1 MHKSMGEGDR
11 AAEAAAL
18 LGRGREFVLSA
29 RYREAYESLMAAS
42 KLAHE
47 GPDIAEESR
56 SLSLLAYA
64 AAALGHAEEAI
75 ETAMLASQL
84 ADESG
89 NTEARLMALNY
100 LGVALLWNGSHEGAE
115 AVLKPAFELARSL
128 HRPTQCVRPQLN
140 RCFNEAYRQIGLR
153 HLEKRRPD
161 PERLLRLMAALEER
175 SPAEQA
181 RSQLIQGLWQWL
193 QGVSL
198 AWQSGSSLAAKPAQQ
213 ALTALCEAQPNLG
226 LLPAM
231 LQWMICELAL
241 VDEQPQAALAAASRL
256 MALCER
262 MQQHPLQRI
271 ALRLSCELHEQQG
284 QTAQALA
291 SLRQLQLS
299 EHRLRQVSMSHRR
312 EAAALR
318 LELRQHKREVR
329 SLRNDAQQLQ
339 RLSMEDPLTGLAN
352 RRGLEQQLNAALTG
366 HGRPESGAMLY
377 VSMVD
382 VNGFKGVN
390 DRHSHRVGD
399 QVLQTLAML
408 FQQQLRSQDMA
419 GRWGGDEFVL
429 AFWALDDLQ
438 AQAVVTRL
446 REAVSGYNWHLLAP
460 GLKVGISLGLARAG
474 SDDELQDLLLRS
486 DQGMYAHKR
495 ACQSLGQPDNTVQPG
510 L

>member
-18 LGRGREFVLSA
+18 LGRGREFVLTA
-29 RYREAYESLMAAS
+29 KYREAYESLMAAS

-47 GPDIAEESR
+47 GPDLGEESR
-56 SLSLLAYA
+56 CLSLLAYA
-64 AAALGHAEEAI
+64 AAVLGHTEEAI

-89 NTEARLMALNY
+89 NADARLMALNY

-115 AVLKPAFELARSL
+115 AVLKPAFELARSQQ
-128 HRPTQCVRPQLN
+128 RPEQCWRPQLN

-153 HLEKRRPD
+153 HLEMRRPD
-161 PERLLRLMAALEER
+161 PQRLLLLMSTLEER
-175 SPAEQA
+175 DPAEQPP
-181 RSQLIQGLWQWL
+181 SLLVQGLWQWMRA
-193 QGVSL
+193 VAL
-198 AWQSGSSLAAKPAQQ
+198 AWQSGSSQAAVPAQQ
-213 ALTALCEAQPNLG
+213 ALADLCERRPEIG
-226 LLPAM
+226 LLQAM
-231 LQWMICELAL
+231 LQWLVCELAL
-241 VDEQPQAALAAASRL
+241 VDGQPQAALAAASRL
-256 MALCER
+256 MAQCER

-291 SLRQLQLS
+291 SLRQLQLR

-312 EAAALR
+312 ESAALR

-329 SLRNDAQQLQ
+329 SLRNDAQQFQ

-366 HGRPESGAMLY
+366 HGRPENGATLY

-382 VNGFKGVN
+382 VNGFKAVN
-390 DRHSHRVGD
+390 DQHSHRVGD

-408 FQQQLRSQDMA
+408 FQQQLRSQDIA

-438 AQAVVTRL
+438 AQGVVTRL
-446 REAVSGYNWHLLAP
+446 REAVAGHGWELLAP
-460 GLKVGISLGLARAG
+460 GLKVGISLGLSRAS
-474 SDDELQDLLLRS
+474 SDDSLQELLLRS

-495 ACQSLGQPDNTVQPG
+495 ACQSGAQADDTVLPG